1 MNKNTTSFRRLFS
14 SALLVFLLIS
24 CGGKAESDFDVL
36 KKEGEAS
43 GEEIPV
49 GTYDSKNIV
58 FAYKNADSPFSATE
72 LYVALD
78 YSGASV
84 QGRHLRLDVEEYCYF
99 LPESGT
105 GRFQSSTV
113 TFEYEASFDLED
125 GTASSISGAT
135 ATVGTVQAADAT
147 YVEGFLDAA
156 AEGVKSFLSDYREYK
171 SRTEEWLVDRLEDIG
186 YVFNSNYDRDGLD
199 YYENQI
205 LTNYGIT
212 VSIQKRYV
220 GYINQTERF
229 CEILIFGNEQQCA
242 QYFYKVWAPGENK
255 EYNYHAH
262 NENIYFFTSS
272 YETIQATFPSAW
284 NQP

>member
-1 MNKNTTSFRRLFS
+1 MNRSTPSFRRLFS
-14 SALLVFLLIS
+14 FTLLVFLLVS

-78 YSGASV
+78 YSGESV
-84 QGRHLRLDVEEYCYF
+84 QSRHALLDIEEYCYF
-99 LPESGT
+99 LPELGT

-125 GTASSISGAT
+125 GTASSISKTT
-135 ATVGTVQAADAT
+135 ASVGTIEAGDTT
-147 YVEGFLDAA
+147 YVEGFLEAA
-156 AEGVKSFLSDYREYK
+156 AESLKDFLDTREEYK
-171 SRTEEWLVDRLEDIG
+171 SKTEEWLLNKLDDLG
-186 YVFNSNYDRDGLD
+186 YVLTSYDQDSRDYFEGQIYTEHGL
-199 YYENQI
+199 
-205 LTNYGIT
+205 T
-212 VSIQKRYV
+212 VEIEKLYQ
-220 GYINQTERF
+220 GYINQVERWVQMIVF
-229 CEILIFGNEQQCA
+229 ANETQA
-242 QYFYKVWAPGENK
+242 ATYFYKEWSPNGNGN
-255 EYNYHAH
+255 YNYHAH

-272 YETIQATFPSAW
+272 YETIDATFPSTG
-284 NQP
+284 NRP